1 MANDTT
7 RRDRPAWRANLNDP
21 SQTIVIVGA
30 ARTAI
35 GKYGGAFKNTP
46 AHELGAAAIRGA
58 MERAG
63 VTPDMVD
70 EVVMGQVGEVG
81 YDAYNARRCALVAGL
96 PVFSTALNV
105 NRLCGSGMQAIWT
118 GALEIL
124 SGAARVVVAGGDE
137 NMTMQPFLDYGARLD
152 GLKLGNRTVL
162 DGTLT
167 LVTDP
172 FGRYPM
178 GETAERVAGRYNV
191 SREDQDRFALTS
203 QQRAIAAIRS
213 GYFEEQIVPVT
224 VREGKREVEFKAD
237 EHPRETTLEKLA
249 SLPPVFRQGAGANP
263 ANPRN
268 VNAPESLVE
277 GMRPLPTVTAGN
289 SSGIND
295 AAAAVVL
302 MTEEQARAEG
312 RRPLMRLAA
321 VAVAG
326 IEPEIMGVAPIYAIR
341 SVLTAM
347 RMSPKDLDVIELNEA
362 FAAQAL
368 PVMREAELDPERVNP
383 DGGAIALGHPIG
395 ATGAILTV
403 KALYWLKR
411 NHGNWALVT
420 MCIGGGQGI
429 AAIFQN
435 CD

>member
-7 RRDRPAWRANLNDP
+7 RRDRPAWRANINDP
-21 SQTIVIVGA
+21 AQTVVIVGA
-30 ARTAI
+30 ARTPI
-35 GKYGGAFKNTP
+35 GKYAGAFKNTP
-46 AHELGAAAIRGA
+46 AHELGAIAIRAA

-63 VTPDMVD
+63 VTPEMVD

-81 YDAYNARRCALVAGL
+81 YDAYNARRCALGAGL
-96 PVFSTALNV
+96 PVSSTAMNV
-105 NRLCGSGMQAIWT
+105 NRLCGSGLQAIWT

-152 GLKLGNRTVL
+152 GFKLGDRTL
-162 DGTLT
+162 MDGTLS

-191 SREDQDRFALTS
+191 SREDQDRFALKS
-203 QQRAIAAIRS
+203 QQRAAAAIRA
-213 GYFEEQIVPVT
+213 GYFNEQIVPVT
-224 VREGKREVEFKAD
+224 VREGKREVEVKMD

-249 SLPPVFRQGAGANP
+249 ALRPAFRPAGGANP
-263 ANPRN
+263 ANPKN
-268 VNAPESLVE
+268 VNDPEALVP
-277 GMRPLPTVTAGN
+277 GSRPLPTVTAGN

-312 RRPLMRLAA
+312 RKPLMRMAA
-321 VAVAG
+321 ASVAG
-326 IEPEIMGVAPIYAIR
+326 IEPEIMGVGPIQAVR
-341 SVLTAM
+341 GVLTAM
-347 RMSPKDLDVIELNEA
+347 RMKPNDLDVIELNEA

-368 PVMREAELDPERVNP
+368 PVMREAELDPEKVNP

-411 NHGNWALVT
+411 NHGEWALVT

-435 CD
+435 CE

>member
-1 MANDTT
+1 M
-7 RRDRPAWRANLNDP
+7 NDP
-21 SQTIVIVGA
+21 SQTIVVVGA

-46 AHELGAAAIRGA
+46 AHELGAAAIRAA
-58 MERAG
+58 MERGA
-63 VTPDMVD
+63 VTADMVD

-81 YDAYNARRCALVAGL
+81 PDAYNARRCALAAGL
-96 PVFSTALNV
+96 PVTSTAMNV
-105 NRLCGSGMQAIWT
+105 NRLCGSGLQAIWT

-124 SGAARVVVAGGDE
+124 SGAARIVVAGGDE
-137 NMTMQPFLDYGARLD
+137 NMTRQPFLDYGARLD
-152 GLKLGNRTVL
+152 GFKLGDRTVV
-162 DGTLT
+162 DGTLS

-191 SREDQDRFALTS
+191 SREEQDRWALRS
-203 QQRAIAAIRS
+203 QQRAAAAIRS
-213 GYFEEQIVPVT
+213 GYFAEQIVPVN
-224 VREGKREVEFKAD
+224 VREGKREVEVKTD

-249 SLPPVFRQGAGANP
+249 ALPTVFRKGAGPNPANP
-263 ANPRN
+263 AN
-268 VNAPESLVE
+268 VNTPEALVE
-277 GMRPLPTVTAGN
+277 GARPLPTVTAGN

-295 AAAAVVL
+295 AGAAVVL
-302 MTEEQARAEG
+302 MTEERARAEG
-312 RRPLMRLAA
+312 RRPLMRMAAAA
-321 VAVAG
+321 VAG
-326 IEPEIMGVAPIYAIR
+326 YEPEIMGIVPIYAVR
-341 SVLTAM
+341 SVLNAM
-347 RMSPKDLDVIELNEA
+347 RMKPNDLDVIELNEA
-362 FAAQAL
+362 FAAQVL
-368 PVMREAELDPERVNP
+368 PIMRETELDPERVNP

-411 NHGNWALVT
+411 NKAEWALVT